1 MDEVST
7 DRELIASSITH
18 PDHFGVVFDRHYDD
32 VRRFAWR
39 RLGPAHADDI
49 AAEVFARAFD
59 RRSAFDPGAT
69 DARPWLFGIA
79 SNLMRMH
86 ARGEKRK
93 LRAYARSGVDP
104 FEDFSPA
111 ATERASAD
119 AGRKELLGALASLK
133 RVDREVVLL
142 FAWAELTTQ
151 EIADALMI
159 PHATVRT
166 KLARARKR
174 LADELGDKQ
183 VVSQSPAPE
192 TVKETS

>member
-7 DRELIASSITH
+7 DRELIVSSIEF
-18 PDHFGVVFDRHYDD
+18 PDHFGEVFDRHYDD
-32 VRRFAWR
+32 IRRYAWR

-59 RRSAFDPGAT
+59 GRSAFDPGVA

-86 ARGEKRK
+86 ARGEQRK

-104 FEDFSPA
+104 FEDFSVA

-119 AGRKELLGALASLK
+119 AGRKALLGALASLK

-151 EIADALMI
+151 EIADALAI

-174 LADELGDKQ
+174 LASELEDEAP
-183 VVSQSPAPE
+183 VSQSPVAE
-192 TVKETS
+192 TVKETI